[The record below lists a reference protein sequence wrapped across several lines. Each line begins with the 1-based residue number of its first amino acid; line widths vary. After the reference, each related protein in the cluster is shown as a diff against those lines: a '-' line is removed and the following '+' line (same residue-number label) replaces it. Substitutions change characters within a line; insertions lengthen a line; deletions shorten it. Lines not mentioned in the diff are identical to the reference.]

1 MFIGDIREPTEELYL
16 AMQRLIPQLGPHKIP
31 PNPGQLEELLRSE
44 GCRLLIARDPD
55 EQGKIVGIL
64 CLTLY
69 RVPTGGRSIVEDFVV
84 DAGMRKKGVGEALI
98 RRAMDVARA
107 AGANGLSLT
116 SNPQRE
122 EANRFYISM
131 GFQLRK
137 TNAYFYKLEEE
148 K

>member
-1 MFIGDIREPTEELYL
+1 MFIGEVSETTEELYL
-16 AMQRLIPQLGPHKIP
+16 AMQRLIPQLGPHKFP
-31 PNPGQLEELLRSE
+31 PNPGQLDALLRSE

-55 EQGKIVGIL
+55 EQGEIVGIL

-84 DAGMRKKGVGEALI
+84 DARMRKKGVGEALM
-98 RRAMDVARA
+98 RKAMDVARA

-122 EANRFYISM
+122 EANRFYVLM

-137 TNAYFYKLEEE
+137 TNAYFYKLE
-148 K
+148 

>member
-1 MFIGDIREPTEELYL
+1 MFIGEICEPTEELYL
-16 AMQRLIPQLGPHKIP
+16 AMQRLIPQLGLHKIP
-31 PNPGQLEELLRSE
+31 PNPGEIEDLLRSE

-55 EQGKIVGIL
+55 EQGDIVGML

-69 RVPTGGRSIVEDFVV
+69 RAPTGGRSIVEDFVV
-84 DAGMRKKGVGEALI
+84 DSGMRKKGVGEALI

-137 TNAYFYKLEEE
+137 TNAYFYKLEQE